1 VCREG
6 ESVGMERIKERGVG
20 MEGKLGLRG
29 VGMEGREGCGHG
41 GDYGEG
47 YRYARMQRGVL

>member
-1 VCREG
+1 MCREG